1 MAEKRRDSIAD
12 DWLEVESAASVLSL
26 PDDDDHELYHHS
38 RPTSPLLPPQA
49 HHSPGSSYTP
59 QVQLAVEK
67 PTPESPRQSPERSP
81 TPHNEA
87 TEAKPSASI
96 EETSLDDDTFSAN
109 PIDCHKSCCTAITSL
124 DDVAKLARELAGTRV
139 STLSLLQS
147 TCKGILTQA
156 KDLETMLGAYA
167 KHWVAQGSNVDADD
181 MPLSASVWDWISNL
195 RDELLRAQGEM
206 LHLKSKPT
214 EETTDSTDSILPTT
228 LEAKD
233 IPLSTNMA
241 LASCL
246 EKLEDMQN
254 TLADFLPIFKVDF
267 DEFRTKWM
275 NFPLKET
282 DKELQPPQS
291 PRSSRRQP
299 PHPAVCRIRRALYD
313 LKDHIQMIVVFLSKL
328 CHSHPTPGII
338 DPTVTRSLVDLSE
351 AITTILT
358 NHGSE
363 WIESDTRSTPQGLI
377 SYTQFLELDPDV
389 LHDINGHLDNFKE
402 ELDIDKSE
410 RVASLYT
417 PEMIHNHQ
425 VFLLLE
431 GGQLNELR
439 GVIELLWSIL
449 IKDTQ
454 TDGNWI

>member
-26 PDDDDHELYHHS
+26 PDDDDHDLYHHS
-38 RPTSPLLPPQA
+38 QPTSPLLPPQV
-49 HHSPGSSYTP
+49 HHSPVSYEP
-59 QVQLAVEK
+59 ENELAFEK
-67 PTPESPRQSPERSP
+67 STLDSPRQPSERSP

-87 TEAKPSASI
+87 TEDKPSASI
-96 EETSLDDDTFSAN
+96 DETLLDDDTYSAT

-124 DDVAKLARELAGTRV
+124 DDVAKLARELAGARV
-139 STLSLLQS
+139 STLSHLQS

-167 KHWVAQGSNVDADD
+167 KHWVAQGSNVDADE

-206 LHLKSKPT
+206 QHLKPKEVS
-214 EETTDSTDSILPTT
+214 TDSTDSIRPP

-282 DKELQPPQS
+282 DKEVQTS
-291 PRSSRRQP
+291 PSRAPRRQP

-313 LKDHIQMIVVFLSKL
+313 LKDHIQMIVVFLSQL
-328 CHSHPTPGII
+328 CNSHPTKGII

-363 WIESDTRSTPQGLI
+363 WIESDTRSAPQGLI
-377 SYTQFLELDPDV
+377 SYAQFLELDPDV

-402 ELDIDKSE
+402 ELDIEKSE
-410 RVASLYT
+410 RVAALYT

-439 GVIELLWSIL
+439 SVIEFLWSIL